1 MGPALRL
8 YDLRHSHATLL
19 MAAGE
24 HPKVVQERLGH
35 CTITLTL
42 DTYTHV
48 VPGMQELASA
58 RLKTLLASSTK
69 ISQG

>member
-1 MGPALRL
+1 
-8 YDLRHSHATLL
+8 

-24 HPKVVQERLGH
+24 HPKVLQERLGH
-35 CTITLTL
+35 STITLTL

-58 RLKTLLASSTK
+58 RLETLLAAPAMAA
-69 ISQG
+69 QG